1 MHITAIK
8 SIIYAHRVPIRH
20 EVRDEWVVAQLNLPC
35 PVGIRAIHT
44 LEAGAIP
51 FFTTACGTM
60 ARYLTRKVSS
70 SLAVATAIDITSTL
84 WMAVLTNLDAE

>member
-20 EVRDEWVVAQLNLPC
+20 EVRDVWVVAQLNLPC
-35 PVGIRAIHT
+35 PVGILAIHT

-51 FFTTACGTM
+51 FCTTACDTM

-70 SLAVATAIDITSTL
+70 SLAVATAIDVTSTL
-84 WMAVLTNLDAE
+84 WMAVLINLDAE